1 MRVCCVESG
10 VSTVDVS
17 EKRIQQISLKRQKQK
32 EGQAQESR
40 VERQSQIAGEARPQ
54 A

>member
-1 MRVCCVESG
+1 MRVCCVESD
-10 VSTVDVS
+10 VSTVEVS
-17 EKRIQQISLKRQKQK
+17 EKRIQQISLKRQKQ

-40 VERQSQIAGEARPQ
+40 AERQSQIAGEARPQ